1 MEYYQ
6 RASDDGGILVGLTH
20 HESMGNLIFRFY
32 AMCAAFYFEECFEPC
47 ANSLLTE
54 PAFDNG
60 HDCIN
65 WLQFVHVLVYNCLLK
80 YTLCFD
86 NAQFVW

>member
-1 MEYYQ
+1 
-6 RASDDGGILVGLTH
+6 
-20 HESMGNLIFRFY
+20 
-32 AMCAAFYFEECFEPC
+32 
-47 ANSLLTE
+47 LLTE